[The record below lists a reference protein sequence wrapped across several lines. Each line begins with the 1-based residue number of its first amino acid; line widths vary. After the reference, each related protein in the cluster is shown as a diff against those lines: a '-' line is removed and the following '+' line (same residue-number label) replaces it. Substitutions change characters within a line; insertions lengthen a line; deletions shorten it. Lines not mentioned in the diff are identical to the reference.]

1 MPIGSRGHL
10 AYLKETTWGVVAEP
24 ATKVLTMTSESII
37 HNIEE
42 ILSKASRG
50 IVDEPHSYQGL
61 KTFGGPVAFEVHP
74 ANFGDILRSAI
85 WDPATEAAASVVN
98 TLRACE
104 YNWVAV
110 DSCVCAL
117 DTTDYKEGS
126 KSVKIHIPEGVGA
139 GVKVATKDFQMI
151 RDDIAFVDGG
161 AGEDT
166 ITTVAGD
173 FLSAGFKIG
182 DSIVVTGDSENNG
195 TYTVLA
201 VVAKTINV
209 ATGELTAEVA
219 GDSVT
224 ITCLVDMTADDEI
237 KLWIKCSIDTAE
249 GNFKFLI
256 APDAAC
262 ATPDEAIA
270 IDALTAN
277 VWKEVTLTIDDPAA
291 LTDAISIGLE
301 MDADLAEC
309 IVWIDDVRRIDT
321 AAAATTAKDHVF
333 TPSQSDW
340 KTDCPLYSY
349 TVEVHRDQ
357 TAAEAWQFLGC
368 VVNTLNLKFGV
379 DDKILNGTAGI
390 IAQNVDRV
398 TKETIAFVT
407 TNPFTWD
414 QAEIKIGGTEEG
426 DINSYLESMEINIDN
441 KLVGIPSLNKTAII
455 SRLYRSAPRVVAVN
469 FVTDFI
475 DQAEYDIFVAGNEQ
489 ALQIVF
495 TGAVTPEAGYY
506 YTLTIYM
513 PKFRYLTYP
522 IANSGP
528 GRISV
533 GVTGKAKYCETV
545 DYAIR
550 FTLRNY
556 TADY

>member
-37 HNIEE
+37 QNIEE

-85 WDPATEAAASVVN
+85 WDPATDAAASVVT
-98 TLRACE
+98 TLRDCE

-277 VWKEVTLTIDDPAA
+277 VWKEVTLTIDTPAE

-333 TPSQSDW
+333 TPSQTDW

>member
-37 HNIEE
+37 QNIEE

-85 WDPATEAAASVVN
+85 WDPATDAAASVVT
-98 TLRACE
+98 TLRDCE

-277 VWKEVTLTIDDPAA
+277 VWKEVTLTIDTPAD

>member
-37 HNIEE
+37 QNIEE

-85 WDPATEAAASVVN
+85 WDPATEAAASVVT
-98 TLRACE
+98 TLRDCE

>member
-37 HNIEE
+37 QNIEE

-85 WDPATEAAASVVN
+85 WDPATDAAASVVT
-98 TLRACE
+98 TLRDCE

-110 DSCVCAL
+110 DSCVSAL

-277 VWKEVTLTIDDPAA
+277 VWKEVTLTIDTPAE

-321 AAAATTAKDHVF
+321 AAAATNAKDHVF

-414 QAEIKIGGTEEG
+414 QAEIRIGGTEEG

>member
-37 HNIEE
+37 QNIEE

-85 WDPATEAAASVVN
+85 WDPATDAAASVVT
-98 TLRACE
+98 TLRDCE

-277 VWKEVTLTIDDPAA
+277 VWKEVTLTIDTPAD

-321 AAAATTAKDHVF
+321 AAAATNAKDHVF

>member
-37 HNIEE
+37 QNIEE

-85 WDPATEAAASVVN
+85 WDPATDAAASVVT
-98 TLRACE
+98 TLRDCE

-414 QAEIKIGGTEEG
+414 QAEIRIGGTEEG